1 MQASALDAVLP
12 GDGCLRF
19 VYVILEVGVQLC
31 LYTIIT
37 STLLYNVAY
46 ELFWGLVFSY
56 DKLGNFSLTFGS
68 LEIGFCQ

>member
-1 MQASALDAVLP
+1 MRYSW
-12 GDGCLRF
+12 GGCLRF
-19 VYVILEVGVQLC
+19 VYVILEVGIQLC
-31 LYTIIT
+31 LCAVIT
-37 STLLYNVAY
+37 SSTLLYNVAY

>member
-1 MQASALDAVLP
+1 M
-12 GDGCLRF
+12 
-19 VYVILEVGVQLC
+19 LEVGVQLC
-31 LYTIIT
+31 LYVVIT
-37 STLLYNVAY
+37 SSTLLYNVAY